1 VDTTRAADL
10 NEFYWGHFFWRSK
23 DRYAPHNVYTSVELL
38 KEGYAERGYGDVV
51 IPSWTYTETIPAEAD
66 RPLEQNIHIPFSQTD
81 LYDAEWD
88 YVRETNTY
96 QRLQGGTLQED
107 LEGSEIAAANVVV
120 IFTQVLVIDEVGR
133 REVRTEGDGN
143 AWLFRDGKRFD
154 VRWKKDSRKEP
165 LTFVTEDGSDVA
177 LNPGQTWV
185 EVVPLSTSVTVTP

>member
-1 VDTTRAADL
+1 
-10 NEFYWGHFFWRSK
+10 
-23 DRYAPHNVYTSVELL
+23 
-38 KEGYAERGYGDVV
+38 
-51 IPSWTYTETIPAEAD
+51 
-66 RPLEQNIHIPFSQTD
+66 
-81 LYDAEWD
+81 
-88 YVRETNTY
+88 
-96 QRLQGGTLQED
+96 LQGGTLQED